1 MTALFASAGRLSRF
15 EGDASDLAFPRGEAD
30 ESVAVVSL
38 DTRALLEVDPA
49 WPWPRTRH
57 ADLVRAL
64 DEAGARL
71 IVFDVAF
78 VNAADGDEELA
89 DAMTEAGNVVLTAS
103 AYSAVDGE
111 GHAVR
116 SPGLQKMSVVRPV
129 ERLAEAAVAVGH
141 SNVTLDSTDGVVR
154 ELPLVV
160 EDQDRRVVP
169 ALSLAAATAM
179 ARAESDQPV
188 EPIMR
193 RPTGVQAGGRAIPT
207 NERYEMRVSYTPELS
222 TTRLKGPI
230 LSAADVLNGGLPD
243 DALRDKVVFIGATDV
258 SLGDRVLTP
267 VDKDTGLPGVL
278 VHANAYDTLASR
290 TYVTPASTLE
300 IFVCVLLVSLVL
312 TFAVQFL
319 PWWAATAVALG
330 LLVAYLFTAYLRAD
344 TGTLMNISYPTI
356 AVAIA
361 VPVSLSV
368 RYLVEIRQR
377 RRVNALFS
385 QYVPDRVAR
394 QLIDEGRVDTVLE
407 GQRVEV
413 TTMFSDL
420 RGFTEY
426 SARLAPAEVNAMLT
440 DFYEYVSQRVLAHGG
455 TVMTYIGDDVFSIFG
470 APVPLDDHEAR
481 AVACARE
488 LQEHID
494 ELDRNLEAHGFE
506 KLRFGIGLNAGE
518 VVASHIGSNW
528 RRQYT
533 AIGTT
538 VNIASRLCS
547 QAGPGQIVLS
557 ESVRA
562 GIDPPPEVQAMR
574 PLQMK
579 GVAPDFVAWKLVL
592 AREPSGTCD
601 R

>member
-1 MTALFASAGRLSRF
+1 L
-15 EGDASDLAFPRGEAD
+15 
-30 ESVAVVSL
+30 
-38 DTRALLEVDPA
+38 
-49 WPWPRTRH
+49 H
-57 ADLVRAL
+57 ADLVRDL

-71 IVFDVAF
+71 IVFDIAF
-78 VNAADGDEELA
+78 IASAEGDDQFADTIE
-89 DAMTEAGNVVLTAS
+89 EAGNVVLAATAHS
-103 AYSAVDGE
+103 PEGDGE
-111 GHAVR
+111 VDRTDGV
-116 SPGLQKMSVVRPV
+116 LQTTVVRPV
-129 ERLAEAAVAVGH
+129 DDLADAALAVGH
-141 SNVTLDSTDGVVR
+141 TNVTFDGTDGVVR

-160 EDQDRRVVP
+160 EDQDRRVVSG
-169 ALSLAAATAM
+169 LSLAAMSANTDV
-179 ARAESDQPV
+179 DQAAD
-188 EPIMR
+188 PIVR
-193 RPTGVQAGGRAIPT
+193 RPTGVQAAGRAIPT
-207 NERYEMRVSYTPELS
+207 DEHYDLRVSFAPELS
-222 TTRLKGPI
+222 ASGGKAVV
-230 LSAADVLNGGLPD
+230 SAAEVLNGEMAE
-243 DALRDKVVFIGATDV
+243 DAVRDKVVFIGATDV

-267 VDKDTGLPGVL
+267 VSKEAGMPGVL
-278 VHANAYDTLASR
+278 VHANAYDTLVSR
-290 TYVTPASTLE
+290 TYLSPASTLE
-300 IFVCVLLVSLVL
+300 VFISVLVVSLVIC
-312 TFAVQFL
+312 FAVQFL
-319 PWWAATAVALG
+319 PWWSAVG
-330 LLVAYLFTAYLRAD
+330 VAVGMLAIYLFVAYLRAD
-344 TGTLMNISYPTI
+344 TGTLMNFTYPTI
-356 AVAIA
+356 AVAMA
-361 VPVSLSV
+361 VPASLGV
-368 RYLVEIRQR
+368 RYFGEIRQR

-394 QLIDEGRVDTVLE
+394 QLIDDGRVDTVLE

-440 DFYEYVSQRVLAHGG
+440 DFYEYVSQRVLAYGG

-470 APVPLDDHEAR
+470 APVPSDDHQAR

-488 LQEHID
+488 LQESIE
-494 ELDRNLEAHGFE
+494 ELDQNLQAHGFE

-562 GIDPPPEVQAMR
+562 GIDPSPAVESVGPFE
-574 PLQMK
+574 MK
-579 GVAPDFVAWKLVL
+579 GVSKDFVAWKLVL
-592 AREPSGTCD
+592 DREPTGTRD